1 MYKFFVCVR
10 ALTEDCQCDISEGDK
25 EKFKLCRAFE
35 EMTRLDEILYRVTC
49 KEKET
54 KRQRRELQARLW
66 EDLQVYPD
74 P

>member
-1 MYKFFVCVR
+1 MCF
-10 ALTEDCQCDISEGDK
+10 AEDYQDDVLRGEN
-25 EKFKLCRAFE
+25 EKFKLRRAFE
-35 EMTRLDEILYRVTC
+35 EMTRLDGILHRVTC

-66 EDLQVYPD
+66 EDLDVRPD